1 MIRYIFAQPKLFHN
15 FSISFSFLGRV
26 YAPQEGDASIPW
38 IWLHRPWLLCPRKE
52 ISSRNEGS
60 AYPVTS
66 YLKLKNS
73 EQPTLLFP
81 IISAC
86 REESERKGSCLLS
99 RNYALPHFIL
109 NEVRIFSSLEKIKNI
124 GTTISMSK
132 MRAELS
138 HPQSL
143 SSQLAGG
150 RIRMLMPWPHTAVP
164 KSLWWHVRNICK
176 KKHPHVIL
184 GLHHPSL
191 CQLWFLDLLI
201 SNPYLLT
208 HSAFVRP
215 FPSSP
220 S

>member
-1 MIRYIFAQPKLFHN
+1 MPPRKETH
-15 FSISFSFLGRV
+15 
-26 YAPQEGDASIPW
+26 SIPW
-38 IWLHRPWLLCPRKE
+38 IWLHRPWLPCPRK

-73 EQPTLLFP
+73 EQPTLLLP

-86 REESERKGSCLLS
+86 REESERKGSSLLS

-124 GTTISMSK
+124 GTIISMSK
-132 MRAELS
+132 MRRAELS

-150 RIRMLMPWPHTAVP
+150 RVRMLMPWPHTAVP

-176 KKHPHVIL
+176 EKHPHIIL
-184 GLHHPSL
+184 GSHHPSL
-191 CQLWFLDLLI
+191 CRLWFLDLLI

-208 HSAFVRP
+208 HSAFGGLFLADPVNGDLVYT
-215 FPSSP
+215 
-220 S
+220 